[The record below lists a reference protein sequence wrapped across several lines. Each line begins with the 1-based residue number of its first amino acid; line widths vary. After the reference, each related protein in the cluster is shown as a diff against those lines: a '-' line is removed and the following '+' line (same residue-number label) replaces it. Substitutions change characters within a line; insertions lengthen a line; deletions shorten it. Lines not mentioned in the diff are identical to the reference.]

1 MAKSIFSLE
10 EDSRKKEIIQTAL
23 EIIDKYGIKGL
34 TISRIS
40 KEVGFVESAL
50 YRHFESKRNII
61 SFLLDQYL
69 LLGKKNFI
77 EISETSDDPIEQ
89 LKLLLKIHLGALE
102 DMPGLFK
109 IVHSDEIHIG
119 DELLLKKLNL
129 LVEEMVE
136 KIKVIFQKGVK
147 KGVLKKGFDMDLLA
161 INFLGIVQ
169 TAFTYWTINDR
180 KSSIIKI
187 GESLLDHLLSGIKK

>member
-10 EDSRKKEIIQTAL
+10 EESRKKEIAHTAL
-23 EIIDKYGIKGL
+23 EIIDNYGIKGL
-34 TISRIS
+34 TVARIS

-50 YRHFESKRNII
+50 YRHFKSKRNII
-61 SFLLDQYL
+61 SFILDQYF
-69 LLGKKNFI
+69 LLGKENFI
-77 EISETSDDPIEQ
+77 EVNETSDDPVEQ

-119 DELLLKKLNL
+119 DDLLLKKLNL

-147 KGVLKKGFDMDLLA
+147 KGALKKGFDLNLLA

-169 TAFTYWTINDR
+169 TAFTYWTINGR
-180 KSSIIKI
+180 KSSITKI
-187 GESLLDHLLSGIKK
+187 GGNLLDQLLSGIKK